1 MPLAR
6 VLAAVGVRPVA
17 TRLLA
22 TRLRVMVAP
31 YPPGMQV
38 ADRIERVTES
48 IVNFYLVE
56 EAGRLTVV
64 DAGMAGNWGL
74 LVAGLAR
81 IGRSLQDVDAVVLTH
96 AHGDHVGLAERIRS
110 GAPCEARIHEAD
122 LEYLLA
128 GKRPPG
134 GMDLALSRQLLE
146 TVVYGVRRNGTRLPP
161 VATARS
167 FADGEAL
174 DLPGSPRVVHA
185 PGHTPGAC
193 ALLFESR
200 GALCTGDTLTT
211 LDVMTGHRGPTISQF
226 YSDRAMAIDSL
237 ARLDGLPATIVLP
250 GHGEPFA
257 GSPAEAVA
265 LARARLAGR

>member
-1 MPLAR
+1 
-6 VLAAVGVRPVA
+6 
-17 TRLLA
+17 
-22 TRLRVMVAP
+22 
-31 YPPGMQV
+31 MQV
-38 ADRIERVTES
+38 ADRIERVNEN

-64 DAGMAGNWGL
+64 DAGMAGNWDL

-81 IGRSLQDVDAVVLTH
+81 IGRTLADVESVVLTH

-134 GMDLALSRQLLE
+134 GVSLGLSRRMLSTLA
-146 TVVYGVRRNGTRLPP
+146 YGLRKSGTKLPP
-161 VATARS
+161 VAEARS
-167 FADGEAL
+167 FRDGEVL

-193 ALLFESR
+193 AILFESR
-200 GALCTGDTLTT
+200 GALATGDSLNT
-211 LDVMTGHRGPTISQF
+211 LDVMTGHEGPTISPF
-226 YSDRAMAIDSL
+226 HADRAQAIDSL
-237 ARLDGLPATIVLP
+237 GRLDGLPATIVLP

-257 GSPAEAVA
+257 GSPSEAVA
-265 LARARLAGR
+265 LARAWAARR